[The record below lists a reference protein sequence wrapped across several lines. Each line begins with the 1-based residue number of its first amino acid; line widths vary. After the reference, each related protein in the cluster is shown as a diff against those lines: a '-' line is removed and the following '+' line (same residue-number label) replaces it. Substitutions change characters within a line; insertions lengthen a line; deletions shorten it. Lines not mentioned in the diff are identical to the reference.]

1 MTSMNLFRTLI
12 LISSL
17 ALTACANVPN
27 KNPADPFESFNRGMY
42 SFNDKVDKGIA
53 KPLAKGYSAVMPDTA
68 KIMVSNFFSNLDDVL
83 VTMNDFLQF
92 KLKQGFS
99 DGMRVLVNTT
109 VGVGGLIDVASFG
122 QLPKHNE
129 DFGQTLGVWGVVD
142 GPYLM
147 LPLLGPSTLRDTLG
161 LYPDSLASP
170 ISNTKHIR
178 TRNQMVL
185 TKAINRRAQLLE
197 SEKLLDEA
205 ALDRYQF
212 LRESYLANRKNLI
225 YDGNPPREKYE
236 DYDDDDIEPAS
247 GVAAVPAVAK

>member
-1 MTSMNLFRTLI
+1 MNLFRILI

-17 ALTACANVPN
+17 ALTACGSVPN
-27 KNPADPFESFNRGMY
+27 KNPADPFESFNRGVY
-42 SFNDKVDKGIA
+42 SFNDKVDKGLA
-53 KPLAKGYSAVMPDTA
+53 KPLAKGYHAVMPDTG

-83 VTMNDFLQF
+83 VTFNDLLQF

-109 VGVGGLIDVASFG
+109 IGIGGLVDVASDR
-122 QLPKHNE
+122 LPKHNE
-129 DFGQTLGVWGVVD
+129 DFGQTLGYWGFGD
-142 GPYLM
+142 GPYLV
-147 LPLLGPSTLRDTLG
+147 LPFLGSSTLRDTLG

-170 ISNTKHIR
+170 ISNTQHIP
-178 TRNQMVL
+178 TRNQMIL

-197 SEKLLDEA
+197 NEKLLDEA

-212 LRESYLANRKNLI
+212 LRDSYLANRKNLV

-236 DYDDDDIEPAS
+236 EYEDEIEPVS
-247 GVAAVPAVAK
+247 GVAVVPAGVK